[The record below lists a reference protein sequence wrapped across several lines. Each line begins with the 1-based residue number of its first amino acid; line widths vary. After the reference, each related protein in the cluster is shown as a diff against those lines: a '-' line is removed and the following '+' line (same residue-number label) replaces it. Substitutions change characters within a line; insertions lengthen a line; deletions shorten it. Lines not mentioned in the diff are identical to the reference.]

1 MTTAKFSTISA
12 LHSFDHL
19 NSTWQSYRDRI
30 NFYFKANK
38 IVDNDDKKALFLW
51 SVGDSSYGLLES
63 LTAPDLLTD
72 GQEEDPDLAAAEKI
86 IQVAE
91 RLEQDVRQFNS
102 WNNTNLPIVA
112 KLQQKKSIS
121 KYSSSNGKSFSTTTS
136 NLCQSCGSTTHSRS
150 ECKYRTFT
158 CNFCKRTDHL
168 ERACQKKEKK

>member
-1 MTTAKFSTISA
+1 NAEMTTAKFSTISA

-72 GQEEDPDLAAAEKI
+72 GQVKYVDLIK
-86 IQVAE
+86 
-91 RLEQDVRQFNS
+91 
-102 WNNTNLPIVA
+102 
-112 KLQQKKSIS
+112 KLDSHYDATRNIMTATYEF
-121 KYSSSNGKSFSTTTS
+121 YS
-136 NLCQSCGSTTHSRS
+136 CH
-150 ECKYRTFT
+150 
-158 CNFCKRTDHL
+158 
-168 ERACQKKEKK
+168 

>member
-1 MTTAKFSTISA
+1 MRHCAFNSSKLKDRPQDRALRDAYVIGISNPKIRQA
-12 LHSFDHL
+12 LL
-19 NSTWQSYRDRI
+19 
-30 NFYFKANK
+30 K
-38 IVDNDDKKALFLW
+38 
-51 SVGDSSYGLLES
+51 
-63 LTAPDLLTD
+63 
-72 GQEEDPDLAAAEKI
+72 EEDPDLAAAEKI

-136 NLCQSCGSTTHSRS
+136 DLCQSCGSTTHSRS